1 MKNILLL
8 TNIYPMNDPAYDGTP
23 VCHFFTR
30 EWVKMGYNVR
40 VVHFMSLFP
49 EPYYWVGRLFG
60 EQIAAKTGCVTY
72 SHPSRKYEKYKV
84 DEVPVLYV
92 PITKFIPHH
101 NFSRKRIEN
110 AFQWVCRQL
119 KQEGFVPDVVTAHF
133 PLPQLEM
140 LYLFKQKYA
149 SCRTCLV
156 LHGDGSQI
164 PEIYPDMYQD
174 FMNAVDVWGFRS
186 LAFKNQFNEIFGEKK
201 NEFLCYSGI
210 PDAYFPDEKR
220 KFEGPVRNFVFV
232 GSLFKLKNV
241 DVTIKALHQAFPEG
255 NFHLD
260 IVGSG
265 AENENL
271 RHLVETLDLTK
282 NVVFWGQQQRD
293 EAQKVMATADCFVM
307 VSTRE
312 AFGLVYVEAMAKGCV
327 TVATKGQGIDGVIVD
342 GENGFLCEAENVDA
356 LAAVLRQ
363 ISQLPIE
370 KLNDMADQSVHTARQ
385 LTNKKVAESYI
396 NAIIQSL

>member
-8 TNIYPMNDPAYDGTP
+8 TNIYPMNDSAYDGTP

-30 EWVKMGYNVR
+30 EWGKMGYNVK

-72 SHPSRKYEKYKV
+72 SNPSRKCEKYLV

-92 PITKFIPHH
+92 PITKFVPHH
-101 NFSRKRIEN
+101 NFSRKRIEK
-110 AFQWVCRQL
+110 AFQWVCQQL
-119 KQEGFVPDVVTAHF
+119 EQENFVPDVVTAHF

-140 LYLFKQKYA
+140 LCLFKNKFA
-149 SCRTCLV
+149 SARTCLV

-164 PEIYPDMYQD
+164 PEIYPDTYQEY
-174 FMNAVDVWGFRS
+174 MNAVDVWGFRS

-210 PDAYFPDEKR
+210 PKAYFSSEIK
-220 KFEGPVRNFVFV
+220 KIEMPVRHFVFV
-232 GSLFKLKNV
+232 GSLFKLKNA
-241 DVTIKALHQAFPEG
+241 DVTIKALHQAFPNG
-255 NFHLD
+255 DFRFD

-265 AENENL
+265 AENDNL
-271 RHLVETLDLTK
+271 RHLVEELKLTE
-282 NVVFWGQQQRD
+282 NVVFWGQQKRD
-293 EAQKVMATADCFVM
+293 DAQKLMAAADCFVM

-312 AFGLVYVEAMAKGCV
+312 AFGLVYVEAMAKGCI
-327 TVATKGQGIDGVIVD
+327 TVATRGQGIDGVIVD
-342 GENGFLCEAENVDA
+342 GENGFLCESENVDA
-356 LAAVLRQ
+356 LADLFRQ
-363 ISQLPIE
+363 IQQLPAE
-370 KLNDMADQSVHTARQ
+370 KLNDISAKAVNTARQ
-385 LTNKKVAESYI
+385 LTDAKVAESYI